1 MNKKCS
7 LCSMTFNNADPDYM
21 KRISRHNIWHN
32 KAQIQHRN
40 TTQGD
45 PIYE

>member
-1 MNKKCS
+1 MIKKCS
-7 LCSMTFNNADPDYM
+7 LCTMTFDNEDPDYM